1 MGGPGPGPGVMG
13 AVTFRRATAADL
25 PAIVAMLADDG
36 LGRGREDA
44 SLPLARGYTDAFAA
58 IEADPNQMLAVADSD
73 GVVVGTLQ
81 LTFLP
86 GLSHK
91 GAWRGQVESVR
102 VASSRRGTGLGQ
114 AMLEWAVAECRARG
128 CRMVQLTTDKTRA
141 DAHRFYERL
150 GFKAS
155 HEGFKLVL

>member
-1 MGGPGPGPGVMG
+1 MS

-81 LTFLP
+81 LTFIP

-128 CRMVQLTTDKTRA
+128 CRMVQLTTDKSRD
-141 DAHRFYERL
+141 DAHRFYARL
-150 GFKAS
+150 GFVAS
-155 HEGFKLVL
+155 HEGFKLKL

>member
-1 MGGPGPGPGVMG
+1 MGS
-13 AVTFRRATAADL
+13 VTLRRATAADL

-58 IEADPNQMLAVADSD
+58 IEADPNQLLAVADSD

-81 LTFLP
+81 LTFIP

-128 CRMVQLTTDKTRA
+128 CRMVQLTTDKSRD
-141 DAHRFYERL
+141 DAHRFYARL
-150 GFKAS
+150 GFVAS
-155 HEGFKLVL
+155 HEGFKLKL